1 MVSSSQMLG
10 MLAMLAA
17 STASVATRAA
27 VQRAA
32 TGPRLEIECNSNYP
46 GRDIA
51 ADLVHYSRD
60 YTSIEFLNCDLTTL
74 DFGFLAEFPAL
85 DALYVEGGSLE
96 EFHGMPT
103 LPVLTWAQIAVPNF
117 RTFWGPGL
125 TPSLGCLILEMISDD
140 AAIDNI
146 LTSALFYKESIWL
159 LYLSRSGATRIP
171 PMAIEF
177 PDLNIFDY
185 NFNNQTRRLTAGTF
199 PSTFRPGAIFVDDCN
214 ITEIEPG
221 TFEGKFVWT
230 WPTIY
235 RNFFNFSYPFFLSI
249 EQGISSVAY
258 FTYGVLHWKVWAKA
272 FSDPYSVPWPLV
284 EMVNSI

>member
-1 MVSSSQMLG
+1 MLG

-221 TFEGKFVWT
+221 TFEGD
-230 WPTIY
+230 
-235 RNFFNFSYPFFLSI
+235 FFGRVLYLRGSALESLS
-249 EQGISSVAY
+249 ESV
-258 FTYGVLHWKVWAKA
+258 FGSVLRSMAAGGDGELYLGSMKV
-272 FSDPYSVPWPLV
+272 YVTH
-284 EMVNSI
+284 